1 MTFIF
6 AETQGMQ
13 SAAASAASLAVD
25 TNSAGAQG
33 QAAGAVVV
41 PPGLDPVSTA
51 NATHVKAYLSQV
63 AAQLAAGAG
72 LQNVYSTSIAN
83 SAVAYTL
90 TDELNA
96 SGLSI

>member
-13 SAAASAASLAVD
+13 SAAARAASLAED
-25 TNSAGAQG
+25 TNTAGAQG

-41 PPGLDPVSTA
+41 PPGLDHVSAA

-63 AAQLAAGAG
+63 AARLAAGAG
-72 LQNVYSTSIAN
+72 LQDIYSTSIAN

-90 TDELNA
+90 TDDLNA
-96 SGLSI
+96 AGLST

>member
-13 SAAASAASLAVD
+13 SAAVSTAGLADD
-25 TNSAGAQG
+25 TVTAGAHG
-33 QAAGAVVV
+33 QTAGAVVV
-41 PPGLDPVSTA
+41 PPGLDPVSAANTA
-51 NATHVKAYLSQV
+51 DIKTYMTEV
-63 AAQLAAGAG
+63 ANKLAAGAG
-72 LQNVYSTSIAN
+72 LQNIWGASLSN
-83 SAVAYTL
+83 SARAYTL